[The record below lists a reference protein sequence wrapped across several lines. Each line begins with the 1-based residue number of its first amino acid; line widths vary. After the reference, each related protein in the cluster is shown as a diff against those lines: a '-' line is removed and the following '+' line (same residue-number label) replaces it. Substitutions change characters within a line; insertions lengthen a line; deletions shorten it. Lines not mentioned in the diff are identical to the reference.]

1 MRRKPIARW
10 LRASVAVATW
20 AATVALV
27 EASAESEIGHS
38 ARQLEERIELQL
50 RTMDRGRAIAP
61 QPDQPREPPTRSHEE
76 PIEPWELVGV

>member
-10 LRASVAVATW
+10 LRVGLAAATW
-20 AATVALV
+20 AATVAIV
-27 EASAESEIGHS
+27 EASAEGEIGRT

-50 RTMDRGRAIAP
+50 RSMDRGRPAAP
-61 QPDQPREPPTRSHEE
+61 EPDPVPQRSHEE

>member
-61 QPDQPREPPTRSHEE
+61 QPDQPPARSHEE
-76 PIEPWELVGV
+76 SIEPWELVGV

>member
-10 LRASVAVATW
+10 LRVGIAVATW

-27 EASAESEIGHS
+27 EASAEREIGRT

-50 RTMDRGRAIAP
+50 RLMERGHAAAP
-61 QPDQPREPPTRSHEE
+61 VPDPPPRRSHDES
-76 PIEPWELVGV
+76 IEPWELVGV

>member
-10 LRASVAVATW
+10 LRASVAVTTW

-50 RTMDRGRAIAP
+50 RTMDRGRAVAP
-61 QPDQPREPPTRSHEE
+61 QPDQAPARSHEE
-76 PIEPWELVGV
+76 SIEPWELVGV

>member
-1 MRRKPIARW
+1 MRRKPIGRW
-10 LRASVAVATW
+10 LRAGVAAATW

-27 EASAESEIGHS
+27 EASAESEIGHT

-50 RTMDRGRAIAP
+50 RSMDRGRAVAP
-61 QPDQPREPPTRSHEE
+61 PPDRAPERSHEE

>member
-10 LRASVAVATW
+10 LRASVAVTTW

-50 RTMDRGRAIAP
+50 RTMDRGRAVVP
-61 QPDQPREPPTRSHEE
+61 QPDPAPARSHEE
-76 PIEPWELVGV
+76 SIEPWELVGV